1 MVNNNMLNDSSIG
14 SIGDIGN
21 AGDNASEG
29 RYRLNILDRNSNS
42 GCSKLTVVDLHI
54 IAGTVNSI
62 RSIDEVYSPRRQYN
76 CNQVCFQ
83 DLATALG
90 GELSSENSFT
100 SNSVY

>member
-21 AGDNASEG
+21 AGNNASEG

-76 CNQVCFQ
+76 TIRYKAIQGN
-83 DLATALG
+83 T
-90 GELSSENSFT
+90 
-100 SNSVY
+100 VYAKKSARTHQEMR